1 MARSG
6 KLNRLDNIFN
16 AVPVTGTKTASIDVS
31 FLDNVA
37 IIVEMTGSATTATVT
52 PEASIDNVTWV
63 SLTDN
68 TLSVAPSDK
77 IALFD
82 LNQVP
87 FTHIRISFDLIVS
100 GGDTYTVD
108 AVMKGLS

>member
-31 FLDNVA
+31 FLDKLSIV
-37 IIVEMTGSATTATVT
+37 VEMTGSATTATVT

-63 SLTDN
+63 PLTDN

-82 LNQVP
+82 IEAS
-87 FTHIRISFDLIVS
+87 FTHVRISFDLIVS

-108 AVMKGLS
+108 AVMKGRL